1 MRLIVVVFCLLIVDV
16 LSYDWTQAN
25 NVLIAGIADTSF
37 PGCVALVADKT
48 GVLLKQAFGNYTY
61 GAYPPNN
68 PNTDPPMTTGTQF
81 DMASCTKVTTTNT
94 AVMQFYQR
102 GEIALN
108 QQVSNILG
116 PAFSVNG
123 KQNITILNLLLHN
136 SGFHA
141 DPIPFWNTPQF
152 ACPQTK
158 QYHPPETLDCSEKI
172 YASLLNQSLLNPI
185 GAKYLYSDLNYIT
198 LMYVIGHLA
207 DTLGYV
213 TDSDLRD
220 FCKGL
225 NTDGARKQCYF
236 EAYIRK
242 YVFDVVGMSN
252 SGFRIPETAWSNC
265 APTVNDT
272 VFQHD
277 TYQGQVSDGNAYI
290 MGGIAGHAG
299 LFSNVDDLYALM
311 TKYLFADPNSSFLN
325 STTVSLFIKEYN
337 HSQSSRALGWNTNDH
352 TVVDQGFTQACGTL
366 SPLTFMHTG
375 YTGTLICVDPTRELI
390 AILLTNRVYPEPTD
404 TNEDKIIRVRR
415 QWTTAIQIAYD
426 KGKLII

>member
-1 MRLIVVVFCLLIVDV
+1 MRLIVVVFCILTVNV

-25 NVLIAGIADTSF
+25 QILANGIANTAF
-37 PGCVALVADKT
+37 PGCVALIADKT
-48 GVLLKQAFGNYTY
+48 GVIFKSAFGNFTY

-68 PNTDPPMTTGTQF
+68 PNTDPAMTTGTQF

-102 GEIALN
+102 GEIAL
-108 QQVSNILG
+108 QQRVSDILG
-116 PAFSVNG
+116 PAFSVKG
-123 KQNITILNLLLHN
+123 KQNITIINLLLHN
-136 SGFHA
+136 SGYYA

-152 ACPQTK
+152 NCPQTK
-158 QYHPPETLDCSEKI
+158 QFHPPENFDCSEQI
-172 YASLLNQSLLNPI
+172 FASLLSQSLENPI

-198 LMYVIGHLA
+198 LMYVVGQLA

-220 FCKGL
+220 FCKDLTG
-225 NTDGARKQCYF
+225 DGARKQCYF

-252 SGFRIPETAWSNC
+252 SGFRIEQNAWSNC

-299 LFSNVDDLYALM
+299 LFSNVDDLYTLM
-311 TKYLFADPNSSFLN
+311 SKYLLAEPNSSFLN
-325 STTVSLFIKEYN
+325 STTVNLFIKEYN

-352 TVVDQGFTQACGTL
+352 TVVDQGFSQGCGSL
-366 SPLTFMHTG
+366 SPLTYMHTG

-390 AILLTNRVYPEPTD
+390 VLLLTNRVYPEPNT
-404 TNEDKIIRVRR
+404 TNQQKIIKVRQ
-415 QWTTAIQIAYD
+415 QWTTAVQVAYD
-426 KGKLII
+426 NGKIY